1 MRHILKLYRP
11 LSETIPLLKTV
22 ENISITTF
30 DPISD
35 KNEWLVFNNE
45 VFANHAD
52 QGNWIS
58 LDLEHRIVEPW
69 FDAQGFFLA
78 KKDSKIV
85 GCCWTKIHEN
95 CVNEGPVGEL
105 YVVGVSRENIGQ
117 GIGKALSITAL
128 EYLKGK
134 KIKQAMLY
142 VDADNEAGIALYTH
156 LGFA

>member
-11 LSETIPLLKTV
+11 LSQTIPPLKAL

-35 KNEWLVFNNE
+35 KNEWLAFNNE
-45 VFANHAD
+45 VFAHHAD
-52 QGNWIS
+52 QGNWTL
-58 LDLEHRIVEPW
+58 LDLEHRITEPW

-78 KKDSKIV
+78 VKGSKIV
-85 GCCWTKIHEN
+85 GFCWTKIHEDFV
-95 CVNEGPVGEL
+95 CEGPIGEL
-105 YVVGVSRENIGQ
+105 YIVGVARENTGK

-134 KIKQAMLY
+134 EIKQAMLY

-156 LGFA
+156 LGFV